1 MKFKILETIYY
12 VKMVA
17 QVKTIEEIY
26 LFTQN
31 IYFILRIVIS
41 AIKYIILAQKIS
53 IYYLICKDTK
63 SESLKDS
70 LRINKFKNC
79 KN

>member
-41 AIKYIILAQKIS
+41 AIKYIILA
-53 IYYLICKDTK
+53 
-63 SESLKDS
+63 
-70 LRINKFKNC
+70 
-79 KN
+79 